1 VSDRALQLTVD
12 VPILAEICSRLGHIE
27 ARIAQLEE
35 GTVLAQEWYT
45 LRQAAAFKRGVE
57 HREGEIFDSFY
68 RTLCAKPWL
77 RPAGGT
83 PDAKVGG
90 AQVWHRDTIRA
101 WLQLTDE
108 DLEAIRK
115 AS

>member
-1 VSDRALQLTVD
+1 VIDPAEKSDIR
-12 VPILAEICSRLGHIE
+12 R
-27 ARIAQLEE
+27 LEE
-35 GTVLAQEWYT
+35 ILNAIQDRLEVLEAAQRLAQEWYT
-45 LRQAAAFKRGVE
+45 LRQAAALKRGVE
-57 HREGEIFDSFY
+57 HRAGETFDSFY

-77 RPAGGT
+77 RPSGGT

-90 AQVWHRDTIRA
+90 AQVWHRDAVQI

-108 DLEAIRK
+108 DLEAVRK